1 MEFANALVDSFLEI
15 SSKSRHVEYQLAES
29 ESIQDIQKENAV
41 LQKYSPHNGK
51 ALSRLNDFPNA
62 KPGDDSS

>member
-15 SSKSRHVEYQLAES
+15 SPKSIHVECQPADS
-29 ESIQDIQKENAV
+29 ESIQDIQNDNAV
-41 LQKYSPHNGK
+41 LQKYSSCSEKNF
-51 ALSRLNDFPNA
+51 SRLNDFPNA